1 MGWFQ
6 IIKNFEFTYNLT
18 RSEHLS
24 IVSGAIG
31 SILISEIIFLIRK
44 NFDIELRNLLI
55 MGIFPLMLISKQTIG
70 AWPTQLWALM
80 FLCFLIAFQKMGLLV
95 FTVFIAFISVTIPG
109 LISIIFANQIVY
121 AISFCRKETFK
132 KLNYP
137 IKTILISLI
146 LAPTLTIALSIIL
159 RNESKFYQI
168 PIGDSKFHGDE

>member
-55 MGIFPLMLISKQTIG
+55 MGIFPLMLISK
-70 AWPTQLWALM
+70 
-80 FLCFLIAFQKMGLLV
+80 
-95 FTVFIAFISVTIPG
+95 
-109 LISIIFANQIVY
+109 
-121 AISFCRKETFK
+121 
-132 KLNYP
+132 
-137 IKTILISLI
+137 
-146 LAPTLTIALSIIL
+146 
-159 RNESKFYQI
+159 
-168 PIGDSKFHGDE
+168 